1 MKETSYNKK
10 DTFDL
15 LDQMFPVF
23 WVAPEFNK
31 SWIRCFFYLNKS
43 INTSINNI
51 SITRHKKCSLFV
63 MISPPF
69 YLLTKLEGKASD
81 ISSVSELI
89 VTD

>member
-10 DTFDL
+10 WYI
-15 LDQMFPVF
+15 
-23 WVAPEFNK
+23 WVCPSDAFQVNVYAPEFNK

-81 ISSVSELI
+81 IQMYPN
-89 VTD
+89 